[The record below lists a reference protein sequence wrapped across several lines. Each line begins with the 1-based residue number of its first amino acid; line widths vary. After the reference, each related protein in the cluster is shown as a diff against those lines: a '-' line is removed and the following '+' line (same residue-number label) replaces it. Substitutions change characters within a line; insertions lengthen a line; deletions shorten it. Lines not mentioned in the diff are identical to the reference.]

1 MLAHMPRPLPLG
13 TYTMQRLRVD
23 PLLLLKAARLGVPAL
38 AAFSGLTAAWGHG
51 VDVPPCSPIQVTVP
65 QGLGV
70 SARSGLLVSRAR
82 LEAGDVVIRRGLR
95 VTSICRTLADIARS
109 MPLAEAVAIADMAL
123 HNGLVEL
130 DELTAYPIGRELRF
144 GRLLRVARLAEPAAE
159 SRMESLLRMVLI
171 KARLPRPQV
180 QAPLL
185 DNGGN
190 VFGRAD
196 LFYPSHRLVIEY
208 DGGTHRDS
216 LVQDNPRQNAI
227 LRAGYDLLRYTAPDV
242 LGRPEAV
249 AAEVRARLKRRYAGA
264 KPAA

>member
-1 MLAHMPRPLPLG
+1 MLPHMPRPLPLG

-95 VTSICRTLADIARS
+95 VTSICRTLADFARS

-144 GRLLRVARLAEPAAE
+144 GRLLRVRRGHASRQPGAGQPPPERDPACRVRPPPVHGAGRPGPARGGSCGGACQAQTA
-159 SRMESLLRMVLI
+159 LRRR
-171 KARLPRPQV
+171 KARRL
-180 QAPLL
+180 
-185 DNGGN
+185 
-190 VFGRAD
+190 
-196 LFYPSHRLVIEY
+196 SHR
-208 DGGTHRDS
+208 G
-216 LVQDNPRQNAI
+216 
-227 LRAGYDLLRYTAPDV
+227 
-242 LGRPEAV
+242 
-249 AAEVRARLKRRYAGA
+249 RYAGLSA
-264 KPAA
+264 GSV